1 MNGEDAIGW
10 TASAVLL
17 ATLIRQVWTQARDK
31 DAAGVSRWL
40 FVGQMSASVL
50 FIAYSVLVDNWV
62 FVVSNVC
69 ILITAVVGQWVTTR
83 DRGQRS
89 A

>member
-31 DAAGVSRWL
+31 YAAGVSRWL

-50 FIAYSVLVDNWV
+50 FIAYSVLVENWV

-69 ILITAVVGQWVTTR
+69 ILITAVVGQWVTAR